1 MTNNSS
7 LILNVDYYINSQGD
21 VVFTQKFHLDRGH
34 CCQSGCMHCPYN
46 YKDKVDPNVPAELKD
61 PWDEENFG
69 EEE

>member
-61 PWDEENFG
+61 PWGEENFG

>member
-1 MTNNSS
+1 
-7 LILNVDYYINSQGD
+7 
-21 VVFTQKFHLDRGH
+21 
-34 CCQSGCMHCPYN
+34 MHCPYN